1 MVENHGIRRM
11 PGRGPVEERAQ
22 PNSLVSDALEKH
34 LPTLSSAVTVPQ
46 PCGGPFEFGLPYGST
61 GIVTAFR

>member
-34 LPTLSSAVTVPQ
+34 LPTLSSAVTV
-46 PCGGPFEFGLPYGST
+46 SAA
-61 GIVTAFR
+61 VRRAV